1 MKSDLMELEKDF
13 KEMLSCIDFKHY
25 DPYSKLFMR
34 VLFTGQ
40 MYMCVKSLE
49 MEDDVEEELDG
60 AKKYMLKFLE
70 TDNEIYKEMAKDE
83 LKHAGNLIKIHYLH
97 ADDKEKE
104 ELEERENERQE
115 ILSRLSKW
123 TKE

>member
-1 MKSDLMELEKDF
+1 
-13 KEMLSCIDFKHY
+13 
-25 DPYSKLFMR
+25 
-34 VLFTGQ
+34 
-40 MYMCVKSLE
+40 MCVKSLE